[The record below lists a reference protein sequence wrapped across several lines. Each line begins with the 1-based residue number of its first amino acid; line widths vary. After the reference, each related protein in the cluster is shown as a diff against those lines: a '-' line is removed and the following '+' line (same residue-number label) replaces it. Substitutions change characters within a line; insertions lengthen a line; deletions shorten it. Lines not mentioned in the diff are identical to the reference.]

1 MGGEFLGRDG
11 LLDGEHLLERP
22 LLSYPSESSHARRF
36 PTLFLFPSL
45 LYPEEH
51 QLYPLGVRFDRE
63 IRGGGR
69 LTKARIL
76 LADDHTLVAEA
87 FKRLL
92 EPEFEV
98 VGTVGDGRALL
109 RAAADLKPDLVLV
122 DLNMPL
128 LNGLDASEQLKQA
141 LPRVKIIVLTMN
153 EDPEI
158 AAETME
164 KWASGYLL
172 KKSAGSELLKA
183 VRDVLRGG
191 RYIAPALRE
200 AMEEMASRD
209 LRPDSAR
216 ALTARQREVLQ
227 LLAEGHTMKEAA
239 AILNVATRTIAFHK
253 YRIMQDFG
261 LENNSDLVRFAM
273 KHGLI
278 NQA

>member
-1 MGGEFLGRDG
+1 
-11 LLDGEHLLERP
+11 
-22 LLSYPSESSHARRF
+22 
-36 PTLFLFPSL
+36 
-45 LYPEEH
+45 
-51 QLYPLGVRFDRE
+51 
-63 IRGGGR
+63 

-109 RAAADLKPDLVLV
+109 RAAAELKPDLVLV

-141 LPRVKIIVLTMN
+141 LPKIKIIVLTMN

-172 KKSAGSELLKA
+172 KKSAGSELSKA

-200 AMEEMASRD
+200 AIEDLDSRD
-209 LRPDSAR
+209 SRPDSTR
-216 ALTARQREVLQ
+216 SLTARQREVLQ

-273 KHGLI
+273 KQGLI
-278 NQA
+278 NET

>member
-1 MGGEFLGRDG
+1 
-11 LLDGEHLLERP
+11 
-22 LLSYPSESSHARRF
+22 
-36 PTLFLFPSL
+36 
-45 LYPEEH
+45 
-51 QLYPLGVRFDRE
+51 
-63 IRGGGR
+63 

-92 EPEFEV
+92 EPEFAV

-109 RAAADLKPDLVLV
+109 HAANELKPDLVLV

-128 LNGLDASEQLKQA
+128 LNGLDASEQLRQA
-141 LPRVKIIVLTMN
+141 LPKVKIIVLTMN

-191 RYIAPALRE
+191 RYITPALRE
-200 AMEEMASRD
+200 AVAEFASRD
-209 LRPDSAR
+209 ARPDSGR
-216 ALTARQREVLQ
+216 ALTQRQREVLQ

-239 AILNVATRTIAFHK
+239 AVLNVATRTIAFHK

-261 LENNSDLVRFAM
+261 LENNSALVRLAM

-278 NQA
+278 DKG

>member
-1 MGGEFLGRDG
+1 MQ
-11 LLDGEHLLERP
+11 
-22 LLSYPSESSHARRF
+22 SSWRVEVEAR
-36 PTLFLFPSL
+36 
-45 LYPEEH
+45 
-51 QLYPLGVRFDRE
+51 VA
-63 IRGGGR
+63 
-69 LTKARIL
+69 KARVVI
-76 LADDHTLVAEA
+76 ADDHTLVAEA

-92 EPEFEV
+92 EPECEV
-98 VGTVGDGRALL
+98 VGTVADGRALL
-109 RAAADLKPDLVLV
+109 RLAPQVSPDLVLV

-141 LPRVKIIVLTMN
+141 LPKIKIIVLTMN

-158 AAETME
+158 AAETMR

-191 RYIAPALRE
+191 KYVTPALRDAIAE
-200 AMEEMASRD
+200 LDARD
-209 LRPDSAR
+209 SRPDTSR
-216 ALTARQREVLQ
+216 TLTPRQREVLQ

-239 AILNVATRTIAFHK
+239 AILNVATRTVAFHK

-261 LENNSDLVRFAM
+261 LENNSELLRFAI
-273 KHGLI
+273 KQKLV